1 MKRLL
6 NSFQQRNIHVSLA
19 ILSWQTT
26 YQINTSG
33 IPYYSPQ
40 MTSGKKECLIAGQ
53 SRQKFNQESAIVKQ
67 TMKSNF
73 HLFSEVI
80 MIIERDV
87 CGTFLTT
94 GT

>member
-1 MKRLL
+1 M
-6 NSFQQRNIHVSLA
+6 QQRNIHVSLA

-33 IPYYSPQ
+33 IPYYSPE
-40 MTSGKKECLIAGQ
+40 MTSSGKKKECLIAGQ

-80 MIIERDV
+80 ERDV
-87 CGTFLTT
+87 CEAFLTT